1 MSLAST
7 TGKNWRLQEEV
18 MPASGKDPE
27 CWSATDKFTVVLETA
42 GLNDTELTAYC
53 RERGLFPEQMDRWR
67 QVVLRS
73 AVGLIAPGDGCC
85 QREISAQRIRRSQIK
100 RKKLDFRLAYI
111 SYQVSEMNMK
121 PR

>member
-1 MSLAST
+1 
-7 TGKNWRLQEEV
+7 
-18 MPASGKDPE
+18 MPASGKDTE
-27 CWSATDKFTVVLETA
+27 CWSATDKFTVVLESA
-42 GLNDTELTAYC
+42 GFNVTELNAYC

-67 QVVLRS
+67 QAVPRS
-73 AVGLIAPGDGCC
+73 ALGLIAPGGGCC

-111 SYQVSEMNMK
+111 SYEVSEMNMK

>member
-1 MSLAST
+1 
-7 TGKNWRLQEEV
+7 

-73 AVGLIAPGDGCC
+73 ALGLIAPRGGCC
-85 QREISAQRIRRSQIK
+85 QREISAQRIRRPQIK
-100 RKKLDFRLAYI
+100 RRKLDFRLAYI
-111 SYQVSEMNMK
+111 SYQVSEMNVK
-121 PR
+121 LRR